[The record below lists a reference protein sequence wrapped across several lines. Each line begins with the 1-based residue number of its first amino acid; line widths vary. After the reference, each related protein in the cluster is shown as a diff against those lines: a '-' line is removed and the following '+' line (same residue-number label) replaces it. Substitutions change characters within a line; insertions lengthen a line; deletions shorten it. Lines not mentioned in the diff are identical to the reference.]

1 MNEWIS
7 ESVVQ
12 IINEWVS
19 QWINESLNQ
28 KMNELSESKS
38 QSMHEWL
45 NGLDCNGMEWN
56 GMEWKG
62 MEWKGINGMQ
72 RNATQWNGMEWKGW
86 ISESMNQ
93 WITEWTNEWMDRW
106 MERWMDGWM
115 DLLLHRATS
124 LLRYLLNTPWMAPFL
139 SVNPPDEKPMLSGG
153 CLIFNISG
161 GWDLCCWHTLFSGK
175 NLRLEFFLMQDS
187 DHFQDEKS
195 RQLC

>member
-45 NGLDCNGMEWN
+45 NGLDCNGTEWNGRALMECNATQRNAMEWN
-56 GMEWKG
+56 GME
-62 MEWKGINGMQ
+62 
-72 RNATQWNGMEWKGW
+72 R
-86 ISESMNQ
+86 MNQ
-93 WITEWTNEWMDRW
+93 RITEWTNEWMDGWR
-106 MERWMDGWM
+106 DGWM

-161 GWDLCCWHTLFSGK
+161 GWDLWCWHTLFSGK

>member
-1 MNEWIS
+1 MS
-7 ESVVQ
+7 
-12 IINEWVS
+12 EWV
-19 QWINESLNQ
+19 NES
-28 KMNELSESKS
+28 MNHWTKKWMNWVSPRVS
-38 QSMHEWL
+38 QCMNDWM
-45 NGLDCNGMEWN
+45 DWTVMEWN
-56 GMEWKG
+56 GTEWNGRALMEC
-62 MEWKGINGMQ
+62 NATQ
-72 RNATQWNGMEWKGW
+72 RNATQWNGMNGMEWKGW

-93 WITEWTNEWMDRW
+93 RITEWTNEWMDGW